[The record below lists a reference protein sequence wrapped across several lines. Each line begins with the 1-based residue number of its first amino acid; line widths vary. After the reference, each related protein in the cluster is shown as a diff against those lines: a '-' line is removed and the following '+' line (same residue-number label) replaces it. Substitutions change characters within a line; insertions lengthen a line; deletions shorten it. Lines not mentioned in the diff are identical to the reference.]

1 MPRPYW
7 GHRVDERFLG
17 IELPI
22 SAAVTTI
29 EPLVSLAERSIG
41 LACVPDFAVRRH
53 VAEGSLVQIMDEF
66 IEHIG
71 AVSAVWPS
79 SQHCSPKLR
88 AFVDYMAEHLLSKA
102 PPHVRLVNDVHAN
115 RALASAK
122 STTIHPNGYLRRAKA
137 DQQR

>member
-1 MPRPYW
+1 
-7 GHRVDERFLG
+7 
-17 IELPI
+17 
-22 SAAVTTI
+22 VTTI
-29 EPLVSLAERSIG
+29 EPLVSLAERGIG
-41 LACVPDFAVRRH
+41 LACVPDFAVRRQ
-53 VAEGSLVQIMDEF
+53 VAEGSLIQIMDEY

-102 PPHVRLVNDVHAN
+102 PPHVRRANDVRAN

-137 DQQR
+137 DEQR